1 MSGAKA
7 RTGGSSEIRARLAH
21 PVIDGDGH
29 LVEIGPVLLD
39 FLKEEGGTGV
49 VDRYTKAISKKG
61 GAFYLWYRLTPEER
75 KRQRVIR
82 PPFWVVTAGRTVD
95 RATSMMPALLS
106 ERLDEFGID
115 FSLLYPTEGL
125 IAPTL
130 DDEEVRRA
138 TARAIN
144 RMNAELFA
152 PHSARLA
159 PAAIIP
165 MHTPEEAIAE
175 LDFAIG
181 ELGMKVAMITGSI
194 RRPYPDSDDSRAY
207 WIDALALDG
216 AHDYDPV
223 WQKCIDLGVAA
234 TEHNG
239 ALGLVNRASVS
250 NYNYNH
256 LGHFAA
262 GSETFCKALFL
273 GGVTRRFPALKF
285 GFLECGVGWA
295 ASLYNDLIGH
305 WEKRNLGALKANLDP
320 ALVDRAA
327 FADLIVRYGD
337 ERVRA
342 KLEYLRE
349 RDGIFLDQVAENE
362 DELDEWAACAIERA
376 QDIHDLFVPNFY
388 FGCEA
393 DDPMTAVAFNAR
405 VNRFGARLK
414 AIMSSDIGHWDVP
427 DARAVLVEAWELV
440 EDGVL
445 SEADFRDFTFANPA
459 ELHSTMNPDF
469 FAGTAVADAV
479 AKLRAEAPG
488 GLCAATQQ
496 GETRGKTEP
505 A

>member
-1 MSGAKA
+1 M
-7 RTGGSSEIRARLAH
+7 
-21 PVIDGDGH
+21 
-29 LVEIGPVLLD
+29 
-39 FLKEEGGTGV
+39 
-49 VDRYTKAISKKG
+49 
-61 GAFYLWYRLTPEER
+61 
-75 KRQRVIR
+75 
-82 PPFWVVTAGRTVD
+82 
-95 RATSMMPALLS
+95 
-106 ERLDEFGID
+106 
-115 FSLLYPTEGL
+115 
-125 IAPTL
+125 
-130 DDEEVRRA
+130 
-138 TARAIN
+138 
-144 RMNAELFA
+144 
-152 PHSARLA
+152 
-159 PAAIIP
+159 
-165 MHTPEEAIAE
+165 
-175 LDFAIG
+175 
-181 ELGMKVAMITGSI
+181 
-194 RRPYPDSDDSRAY
+194 
-207 WIDALALDG
+207 
-216 AHDYDPV
+216 
-223 WQKCIDLGVAA
+223 
-234 TEHNG
+234 
-239 ALGLVNRASVS
+239 
-250 NYNYNH
+250 
-256 LGHFAA
+256 
-262 GSETFCKALFL
+262 
-273 GGVTRRFPALKF
+273 
-285 GFLECGVGWA
+285 
-295 ASLYNDLIGH
+295 
-305 WEKRNLGALKANLDP
+305 
-320 ALVDRAA
+320 
-327 FADLIVRYGD
+327 RYGD

-488 GLCAATQQ
+488 GLRAATQQ

>member
-1 MSGAKA
+1 MALDSAQ
-7 RTGGSSEIRARLAH
+7 IREQLGH

-29 LVEIGPVLLD
+29 LIEVGPVLLD
-39 FLKEEGGTGV
+39 YLKQVGGKDLAERYAGV
-49 VDRYTKAISKKG
+49 ISKKG
-61 GAFYLWYRLTPEER
+61 GAFYRWYRLTPEER
-75 KRQRVIR
+75 RHYRVGR
-82 PPFWVVTAGRTVD
+82 PPFWVVPTANTPD
-95 RATSMMPALLS
+95 RAAAMMPALLS

-125 IAPTL
+125 IVIRLEDAEL
-130 DDEEVRRA
+130 RA
-138 TARAIN
+138 AAARAIN
-144 RMNAELFA
+144 MMNAELFA
-152 PHSARLA
+152 PHGARLA

-181 ELGMKVAMITGSI
+181 ELGLKVAMVSGTV
-194 RRPYPDSDDSRAY
+194 RRGYPDSNDARAY

-234 TEHNG
+234 TTH
-239 ALGLVNRASVS
+239 AVSLGWVTRSSVS
-250 NYNYNH
+250 NYMYNH

-262 GSETFCKALFL
+262 AGETFCKALFL

-488 GLCAATQQ
+488 GLRAA
-496 GETRGKTEP
+496 GE
-505 A
+505 